1 MDWSKAKNVLIY
13 AFMLLN
19 LVLGYQL
26 WSDLREQADESPDL
40 TSLAGNV
47 QRAMETKDIKV
58 AAAIPT
64 DTPELP
70 KISYRFVGT
79 DGGKPMNLEEPVY
92 SKLIFSPEELV
103 SALEGSIPDIAN
115 YRYDPVDD
123 EEGTFVMHPLVGGK
137 YPLFRLNL
145 ELQYSNQ
152 RIISYTEQQIEIS
165 SVGEEKR
172 QRVLSA
178 SKALGNLVENYLP
191 NDSVVKSIELGY
203 YGELFNSDAQV
214 AAPAWRFALE
224 SGEVFYVQ
232 GISGDVIS
240 ASSDKTKE

>member
-1 MDWSKAKNVLIY
+1 MDWSRAKNVLIY
-13 AFMLLN
+13 AFLLLN

-26 WSDLREQADESPDL
+26 WNDLREQADESPDL

-47 QRAMETKDIKV
+47 QRAMDNKNIKV

-64 DTPELP
+64 ETPELP
-70 KISYRFVGT
+70 KISYRFVDANGE
-79 DGGKPMNLEEPVY
+79 KPMMLDKTVY

-103 SALEGSIPDIAN
+103 SGLADSIPDIGN
-115 YRYDPVDD
+115 YRYDPVEDG
-123 EEGTFVMHPLVGGK
+123 EGKFVMHPLVEGK
-137 YPLFRLNL
+137 YPLFRVNL
-145 ELQYSNQ
+145 VLYYSEQ
-152 RIISYTEQQIEIS
+152 RIVSYTEQRIEIS
-165 SVGEEKR
+165 SIGEEEG

-240 ASSDKTKE
+240 AGSDKTKE